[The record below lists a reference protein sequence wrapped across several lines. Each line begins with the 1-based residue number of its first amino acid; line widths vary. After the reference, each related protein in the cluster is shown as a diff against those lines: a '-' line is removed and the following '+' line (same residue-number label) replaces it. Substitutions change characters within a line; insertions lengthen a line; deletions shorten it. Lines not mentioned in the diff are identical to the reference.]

1 MPFFRNGRRNR
12 FGTPQVDMEK
22 YPMPPTVAPCKRKF
36 EKVSFEQF
44 YKDMKKF
51 LGGEA
56 EESEIQKLYDL
67 IKLPRRATTY
77 SAGYDFFSPIQFRL
91 PADKTIKIPTGIK
104 ALCCRNEFL
113 SIHVRSSTGFKYNV
127 NLLNST
133 GIVDHDFANNPD
145 NEGHIWM
152 GFKNHGENEWKVNQ
166 GEAFGQGIFMKYAIT
181 DDDSPKSD
189 ERVGG
194 FGSSGK

>member
-1 MPFFRNGRRNR
+1 MPFFGRGRRNR

-51 LGGEA
+51 LGGYA

-77 SAGYDFFSPIQFRL
+77 SAGYDFFAPIQFML

-104 ALCCRNEFL
+104 AHCCRNEFL
-113 SIHVRSSTGFKYNV
+113 AIHVRSSTGFKYNV
-127 NLLNST
+127 NLLNAT
-133 GIVDHDFANNPD
+133 GIIDHDFANNPE

-152 GFKNHGENEWKVNQ
+152 GFKNHGEGEWAVSQ

-181 DDDSPKSD
+181 DDDEPKSD

-194 FGSSGK
+194 IGSSGK